1 VKFKRNSRFF
11 LFLRTVSNN
20 FILEFTKHLK
30 EAGANNIIISP
41 THPAILLIKEGKL
54 MIELISYNDIQNNK
68 LITFPN
74 IPIGAEFIRIYED
87 QWNLKKE
94 IIKSRLSSALGN
106 NETIW
111 ARQCKLSK
119 IEKPQ
124 CDEFLEENHLLGKSS
139 SGFKYGLFHKNM
151 LVAVAIFGKSRTMV
165 DSAIYYR
172 SYELIKF
179 ANKNNV
185 TVVGGLQKLIK
196 NFMIDKNVKHLMTYI
211 DLEWGTGKAYKLMG
225 FKETETT
232 EPISYWVNQQT
243 NLRRKFTEEISP
255 TKNEFKISNLGSM
268 KFILDTR
275 ENGK

>member
-1 VKFKRNSRFF
+1 
-11 LFLRTVSNN
+11 
-20 FILEFTKHLK
+20 
-30 EAGANNIIISP
+30 
-41 THPAILLIKEGKL
+41 
-54 MIELISYNDIQNNK
+54 MIELITYSDIQTHK
-68 LITFPN
+68 EKIFPK
-74 IPIGAEFIRIYED
+74 IPLGAEYIRIYED

-124 CDEFLEENHLLGKSS
+124 CDAFLEENHLLGKSS
-139 SGFKYGLFHKNM
+139 SGFKYGLFHKDI

-165 DSAIYYR
+165 DSDVYYR

-196 NFMIDKNVKHLMTYI
+196 NFMLDKNVKHLMTYI
-211 DLEWGTGKAYKLMG
+211 DLEWGTGKSYKLMG

-232 EPISYWVNQQT
+232 EAISFLVNLKT
-243 NLRRKFTEEISP
+243 NQRRKYDKDIAP
-255 TKNEFKISNLGSM
+255 TADEYPISNLGCK

-275 ENGK
+275 DNGK